1 MVLTTITPKSRRADV
16 VTDII
21 QNNDY
26 QKLSESKAAE
36 VKRLL
41 KDYNGMSARLRQAMK
56 DLGFEITEEGKHYK
70 LTYYGDDRY
79 QATFAK
85 TPSDFRSGK
94 NDAQITIN
102 IAF

>member
-1 MVLTTITPKSRRADV
+1 
-16 VTDII
+16 
-21 QNNDY
+21 
-26 QKLSESKAAE
+26 
-36 VKRLL
+36 
-41 KDYNGMSARLRQAMK
+41 MK